1 LTTYQNNLDMKYTLI
16 ISSILITFLTVGC
29 SKEKAPTSEK
39 STPVK
44 VTLAT
49 VQGGNQNNSITASG
63 KIEANNNANIST
75 RMMGFVS
82 KLAVK
87 VGQRVSKG
95 QSLIQINSTD
105 LDAKLAQVNS
115 GIAQANAAYSN
126 AKADYERF
134 KNLFNRQSAS
144 QKELDDMTTRYEM
157 AKAGLESAQQMK
169 REVQAQFAYS
179 SIVAPFAGI
188 VTNTFVK
195 EGDMANPG
203 MPLLSIE
210 SESGF
215 DVIASVSEEKIGK
228 VSEGM
233 KAIVTVKTGMK
244 EYNGTVT
251 EVSRSA
257 KNTGGQYLVKIALN
271 GDLKELRS
279 GMFVNAEIFNS
290 EKKADNVNMDGQV
303 LIPTE
308 AIFNQGELMGV
319 YTASENNT
327 ALIRWIRVGKQRG
340 NMTEVLSG
348 LAPDEKIVLTHE
360 GKIFNGVSIAQ

>member
-1 LTTYQNNLDMKYTLI
+1 MKYTLI

-29 SKEKAPTSEK
+29 SKEKSPTSEK
-39 STPVK
+39 STPIK
-44 VTLAT
+44 VTLVA
-49 VQGGNQNNSITASG
+49 VQGGNQSNSITASG

-82 KLAVK
+82 KLSVK

-95 QSLIQINSTD
+95 QSLIQINSSD
-105 LDAKLAQVNS
+105 LEAKLAQVNS
-115 GIAQANAAYSN
+115 GITQANAAYSN
-126 AKADYERF
+126 AKTDYERF
-134 KNLFNRQSAS
+134 KNLFSRQSAS

-179 SIVAPFAGI
+179 SIVAPFSGVVI
-188 VTNTFVK
+188 NTFVK

-203 MPLLSIE
+203 MPLVSIE

-215 DVIASVSEEKIGK
+215 DVIATVSEEKIAK
-228 VSEGM
+228 VTEGM
-233 KAIVTVKTGMK
+233 KAVVTVKTGMK
-244 EYNGTVT
+244 EFNGTVT

-271 GDLKELRS
+271 GDLNELRS
-279 GMFVNAEIFNS
+279 GMFVNAEIINS
-290 EKKADNVNMDGQV
+290 DKKDESLNNGGQV

-308 AIFNQGELMGV
+308 AIFTQGELIGV

-327 ALIRWIRVGKQRG
+327 ALLRWIRVGKQRG

-348 LAPDEKIVLTHE
+348 LSTGEKIVLTHDE
-360 GKIFNGVSIAQ
+360 KIVNGSTIIE

>member
-1 LTTYQNNLDMKYTLI
+1 MKYTLI

-29 SKEKAPTSEK
+29 SKEKTPASEK

-49 VQGGNQNNSITASG
+49 VQGGNKNNSISASG
-63 KIEANNNANIST
+63 KIDANNNANIST

-82 KLAVK
+82 KLSVK

-95 QSLIQINSTD
+95 QSLIQINSSD

-115 GIAQANAAYSN
+115 GIAQATAAYTN
-126 AKADYERF
+126 AKTDYERF

-179 SIVAPFAGI
+179 SIVAPFTGV

-210 SESGF
+210 SETGF
-215 DVIASVSEEKIGK
+215 DVIATVSEEYIGK

-233 KAIVTVKTGMK
+233 KANIVVKTGMK
-244 EYNGTVT
+244 EYSGLVS

-257 KNTGGQYLVKIALN
+257 KNTGGQYLVKIALT
-271 GDLKELRS
+271 GELKELRS
-279 GMFVNAEIFNS
+279 GMFVNAEIITS
-290 EKKADNVNMDGQV
+290 DKKEENVSKEEQV

-308 AIFNQGELMGV
+308 AIFNQGELIGV

-327 ALIRWIRVGKQRG
+327 ALLRWIRVGKQRG

-348 LAPDEKIVLTHE
+348 LAPDEKIVLSHE
-360 GKIFNGVSIAQ
+360 GKIFNGASITQ